1 MSVALIPV
9 IIIESGIFPWWVSRG
24 EEGSC
29 MFLKKEEDI
38 KKGVWKKNERDSYTF
53 PHYTLE
59 KSGIWKKSTFWTS
72 PNLYFCGLHHYKW
85 ALDVIPWQII
95 SVYFLKLIWERQVNN
110 WVYQFKNF
118 ITTTTA
124 AIVLQQFLSFF
135 VTMSLFQESTR
146 FHYSW
151 ISTCIR

>member
-1 MSVALIPV
+1 MGVKRGGGELHVSKERGGYQEGGMKKIWKGLIHL
-9 IIIESGIFPWWVSRG
+9 S
-24 EEGSC
+24 
-29 MFLKKEEDI
+29 
-38 KKGVWKKNERDSYTF
+38 TF
-53 PHYTLE
+53 PHYALE

-95 SVYFLKLIWERQVNN
+95 SVYFLKLIWERQVND

-124 AIVLQQFLSFF
+124 ATVLQQFLSFF
-135 VTMSLFQESTR
+135 VTMSWFQESTR